1 MNNKQRWTVL
11 ELVNTITRFF
21 REKEID
27 NPRLNAE
34 QLLGHVLKLSRVQLY
49 LAFERPV
56 TSEELEQFRTLVR
69 RRVNREPLQYI
80 LGQTE
85 FMGYPI
91 MVNKNVLIPRP
102 ETELLVTETLQWRE
116 NDLWINPLI
125 LDIGTGSG
133 CIAIALAREWL
144 QSRILAL
151 DNSAAAIDL
160 AEKNIAANQLQYHRP
175 GLDAPY
181 QTWPQASIYL
191 LKQDIN
197 QPWPAHL
204 PDRVDILVSNPP
216 YIAKSE
222 LDSLPPEV
230 KDFEPLPAL
239 TDFSDGLHFYRRIFQ
254 LVSPGGELSCRYIC
268 LEMSG
273 SQPQKIIDLA
283 NQQKFLQISVIPD
296 WNQIPR
302 ILKIKVQNE

>member
-1 MNNKQRWTVL
+1 MNNTQRWTVL
-11 ELVNTITRFF
+11 DLINTTTRFF
-21 REKEID
+21 SEKNID

-56 TSEELEQFRTLVR
+56 TEEELHQFRALAR
-69 RRVNREPLQYI
+69 RRINREPLQYI

-91 MVNKNVLIPRP
+91 FVNADVLIPRP
-102 ETELLVTETLQWRE
+102 ETELLVTETLQLRDTGSWT
-116 NDLWINPLI
+116 NPLI

-133 CIAIALAREWL
+133 CIAIALAREWP
-144 QSRILAL
+144 QSRIIAM
-151 DNSAAAIDL
+151 DNSAAAL
-160 AEKNIAANQLQYHRP
+160 HMTEKNIAANQLQFLRP
-175 GLDAPY
+175 GPNEHF
-181 QTWPQASIYL
+181 QNWPAASLYL
-191 LKQDIN
+191 LEQDIH

-204 PDRVDILVSNPP
+204 PDHVDILVSNPP

-222 LDSLPPEV
+222 LDSLQAEV

-239 TDFSDGLHFYRRIFQ
+239 TDFEDGLHFYRRIFQ
-254 LVSPGGELSCRYIC
+254 LVSAGGELSCRYLC
-268 LEMSG
+268 LEISG

-283 NQQKFLQISVIPD
+283 SQQKFLQISVIPD

-302 ILKIKVQNE
+302 ILKIKVHNE